1 MTQTKDGSQEP
12 RGDKSIAEMTFN
24 EVKEELSKYSST
36 AGSDYSGL
44 DERQARMKL
53 YTLRVI
59 FNLNDEE
66 DDEEEI

>member
-12 RGDKSIAEMTFN
+12 CGDKSIAEMTFN

-53 YTLRVI
+53 HTLQVI
-59 FNLNDEE
+59 FSLSN
-66 DDEEEI
+66 DDEDQEEI

>member
-53 YTLRVI
+53 HTLQVI
-59 FNLNDEE
+59 FSLSN
-66 DDEEEI
+66 DDEDQEEI

>member
-1 MTQTKDGSQEP
+1 MIPTKDGSQEP
-12 RGDKSIAEMTFN
+12 HGDKPIAEMTFE

-53 YTLRVI
+53 YTLQVI
-59 FNLNDEE
+59 FSLSN
-66 DDEEEI
+66 DDEDQEEI